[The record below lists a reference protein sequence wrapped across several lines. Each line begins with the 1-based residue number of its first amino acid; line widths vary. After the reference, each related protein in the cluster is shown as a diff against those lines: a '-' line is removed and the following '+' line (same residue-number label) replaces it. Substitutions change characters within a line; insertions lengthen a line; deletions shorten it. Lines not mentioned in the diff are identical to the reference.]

1 MAAAGSARALFEA
14 ALALDAAQREAFL
27 VSACGDD
34 ELLLQRVRRLLEFDQ
49 AAAEAVAPPAPDCA
63 VSARQEI
70 GGWRLGECLG
80 RGGMGEV
87 WAAERGQGPLLQ
99 RAALKRVEIGDDPLR
114 ARRFVTECHALLR
127 LRHPHIVGL
136 IDAGQEGDGHAY
148 AVMERVEGQNLLRH
162 VELHRLDLRARLRLF
177 GQLCTAVAAAH
188 AALLIHRDL
197 KPGNVLVDAQGQV
210 RLLDFGIARA
220 LDLYPGDRTQTA
232 ERAFTPEYAAPE
244 QYRGGP
250 DSAATDVHALGVMLY
265 ELICGQRPRS
275 LAGLGPAEALA
286 RLEGPL
292 PRPPSDCLDGQS
304 LTTLPSHGRADRD
317 LLRDLDAICLKAL
330 RPEPARR
337 YANAQLVLADLQRA
351 LAGVPVEAR
360 RDQRGYRWRRWLQRH
375 QRPLVVACGALLL
388 VAGAVGWVDHSRR
401 AAQSEHARSERL
413 ARVLSQTIETADPRS
428 GVGLGA
434 AAPALLTAS
443 ARRIDE
449 DLAGEPSLRGEL
461 KRVVG
466 EALLALGMPRL
477 AATQL
482 AEASDL
488 LAVDTANRSSW
499 LQAMEAHGRALALVG
514 RTEQAEQVFALAMA
528 SDPEEGTR
536 LRLRLGQLTLAVE
549 RGLYGPALEALPEL
563 RAGLREQFGEGHL
576 AHLRALTL
584 EVQALVSLS
593 FLDQAQQLNDE
604 LARLQAHYLPARHP
618 AHASTVWRQS
628 DLARRLGQ
636 GERALALA
644 ELTVQRFAEIYGE
657 SSAAMVSALTIRAN
671 AEQSADRPAAA
682 VASTEAALAL
692 AERHYDP
699 AEPVRAM
706 LHFNLANLL
715 SDGLG
720 RHSAAEP
727 HFRSAIELAIAGGR
741 QDHPT
746 RGLFSFAY
754 ARWLNDR
761 GRYAE
766 ALAEVDAAADCFA
779 LDNDRQLDL
788 QVERAIADAAL
799 GRQQAAARSLAKAL
813 SRLREV
819 RPEQDAS
826 VLRADA
832 LALALAADAPE
843 AAVTKPFTAKPD
855 SRVVGR

>member
-14 ALALDAAQREAFL
+14 ALALDTAQREAFL
-27 VSACGDD
+27 TSACGEDA
-34 ELLLQRVRRLLEFDQ
+34 LLQQRVRRLLEFDQ
-49 AAAEAVAPPAPDCA
+49 APAESAPSPEPPFAAEPQ
-63 VSARQEI
+63 REI

-114 ARRFVTECHALLR
+114 ARRFMTECQALLR

-136 IDAGQEGDGHAY
+136 IDAGQDGASHAF

-162 VELHRLDLRARLRLF
+162 AELHRLDLRARLLLF
-177 GQLCTAVAAAH
+177 GQLCAAVAAAH
-188 AALLIHRDL
+188 VALLIHRDL

-265 ELICGQRPRS
+265 ELITGQRPRS

-292 PRPPSDCLDGQS
+292 PRPPSQCLDETS
-304 LTTLPSHGRADRD
+304 LTTLPNRGRADRD

-330 RPEPARR
+330 RPEPAQR
-337 YANAQLVLADLQRA
+337 YASAQMLLTDLQRS
-351 LAGVPVEAR
+351 LSGVPVEAR
-360 RDQRGYRWRRWLQRH
+360 RDQRGYRWRRWLRRH
-375 QRPLVVACGALLL
+375 RRPLAVAC
-388 VAGAVGWVDHSRR
+388 AGLILMIGSAGWIDHSRR
-401 AAQSEHARSERL
+401 AAQSEHDRSERL

-434 AAPALLTAS
+434 AAPALLTDS

-449 DLAGEPSLRGEL
+449 DLSAEPSLRGEL

-466 EALLALGMPRL
+466 ESLLALGMYRP

-482 AEASDL
+482 TEASEL
-488 LAVDTANRSSW
+488 LAADAQNRASW
-499 LQAMEAHGRALALVG
+499 LQAMEAQGRALALSG
-514 RTEQAEQVFALAMA
+514 QTEQAEKIYALAMA
-528 SDPEEGTR
+528 SEPDEGTR
-536 LRLRLGQLTLAVE
+536 LRLRLGQLGLAVE
-549 RGLYGPALEALPEL
+549 RGQYGPALDALPQV
-563 RAGLREQFGEGHL
+563 RAGLRESLGEGHL

-593 FLDQAQQLNDE
+593 FLEQAQQRNDE
-604 LARLQAHYLPARHP
+604 LARLQARHLPPRHP

-644 ELTVQRFAEIYGE
+644 ELTVTRFAEIYGE
-657 SSAAMVSALTIRAN
+657 NSAAMVSALTIRAN
-671 AEQSADRPAAA
+671 AEQSANRPAAA
-682 VASTEAALAL
+682 VASTQAALVL
-692 AERHYDP
+692 AERHYEP

-706 LHFNLANLL
+706 LHFNLAGLL

-727 HFRSAIELAIAGGR
+727 HFRSAIELAVAGGR

-766 ALAEVDAAADCFA
+766 ALEQVVAAGACFA
-779 LDNDRQLDL
+779 PDNMLQTDL
-788 QVERAIADAAL
+788 QVEQAIADAAL
-799 GRQQAAARSLAKAL
+799 GRPQAAARSLAHAL

-819 RPEQDAS
+819 RPEDDTS

-832 LALALAADAPE
+832 LALALAADASTSTHSLGTYPN
-843 AAVTKPFTAKPD
+843 AHSDA
-855 SRVVGR
+855 R